1 MLLILLTSRRFFPLF
16 LRQFFSVFADNFVKN
31 FLVLLLLKTA
41 PTTSAALISLAGA
54 AFIASSFLTSALG
67 GECADKYDKARLI
80 YFLSLIDVAIALLA
94 AIGIVLSN
102 IFCLFIA
109 LIFLVL
115 QALSL
120 DLPNMA
126 SFLIISHMKNC
137 QQPML
142 WWKAQHFLLF

>member
-1 MLLILLTSRRFFPLF
+1 MLLIPLTSRRFFPLF

-54 AFIASSFLTSALG
+54 AFIAPSFLTSALG

-94 AIGIVLSN
+94 AIGIDKVDSFEPIDLAR
-102 IFCLFIA
+102 IDQ
-109 LIFLVL
+109 FL
-115 QALSL
+115 
-120 DLPNMA
+120 D
-126 SFLIISHMKNC
+126 
-137 QQPML
+137 
-142 WWKAQHFLLF
+142 